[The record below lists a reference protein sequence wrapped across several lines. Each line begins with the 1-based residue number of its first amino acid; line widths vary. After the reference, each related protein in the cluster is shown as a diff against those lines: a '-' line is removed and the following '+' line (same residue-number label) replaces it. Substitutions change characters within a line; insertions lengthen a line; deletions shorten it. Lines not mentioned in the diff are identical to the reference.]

1 ELFLEKGVSW
11 AAYGSFSGFHIFT
24 NPKRRGD
31 IRADR
36 FDPLSL
42 PFDELKGFNPDTA
55 GKLKLAL
62 LLNGV
67 DIAGRPGGTISA
79 AHTESDLTHTLQAFR
94 TALDLLRADG
104 EI

>member
-1 ELFLEKGVSW
+1 M
-11 AAYGSFSGFHIFT
+11 
-24 NPKRRGD
+24 
-31 IRADR
+31 
-36 FDPLSL
+36 
-42 PFDELKGFNPDTA
+42 
-55 GKLKLAL
+55 KLKLAL